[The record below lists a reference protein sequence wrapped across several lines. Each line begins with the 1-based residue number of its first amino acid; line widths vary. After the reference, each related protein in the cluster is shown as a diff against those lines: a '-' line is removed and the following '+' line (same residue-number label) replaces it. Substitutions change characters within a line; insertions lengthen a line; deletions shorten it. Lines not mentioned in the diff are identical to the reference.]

1 MVNNLADIGIKKV
14 GISIDSS
21 DENIHDIH
29 DSSFGINATIELK
42 CPRCGNINKIDLSL
56 RRGRVKYRRITVG
69 KQLNN

>member
-21 DENIHDIH
+21 DENIHD
-29 DSSFGINATIELK
+29 SSFGINATIELK
-42 CPRCGNINKIDLSL
+42 CPRCGNINEIDLSL